1 MQQKVSLKWQYL
13 LSYLSIALIAG
24 AVIGLALYVNSME
37 RLNQSI
43 NEAVAVELSTAA
55 SYLEEQTKVFQDIGG
70 RVSRSSV
77 FQRRSRDA
85 GVTEQYALV
94 DALRQFSNYTPLAE
108 QLFLFYRDESK
119 IWKPGSMNSFEYY
132 ATLSLV
138 ADDPGSLWEFLS
150 TTDQM
155 SVYAINQNLLLLA
168 VPLYIDSS
176 HREEPDSVFGF
187 VIHRHTLQ
195 KQLSLY
201 APGLEG
207 SIHLYFDS
215 TPLFHANSDYLQLT
229 FTPDARGIYRSDSLI
244 SVSSANGLFRLIMDV
259 KMSPLYDCTRNMK
272 KYNVII
278 ILLSVFLLACL
289 CYLLTVRS
297 YHPIRMLLDRHQA
310 HPAPSSGRSSNE
322 LAELDRLLTRSTLSE
337 TMLRQQAQELRQKQ
351 SLLTRQFFTHL
362 LNGNLSGSLSGR
374 AETLGIRLTGGLVQ
388 PLILSFPGKEISEDY
403 LLSVEMLSDD
413 RLSFFCVPYPAANEC
428 VVILNA
434 DDEKLLGNGKEI
446 LLALNDACNDQVT
459 LRMEGEIRDS
469 LNDLACALPFNE
481 VQQVTEKLLKA
492 VSAGNISDATQ
503 SCQEL
508 QHRCQDFPESQQRFI
523 STQVILMLMNHL
535 QISSGDEMFSLGAR
549 LISENTLAF
558 SRTDFLEWL
567 TLLCQRQPANQSD
580 ACSLPLRIVSYVGE
594 HLDDCELDVNA
605 IALELA
611 VPAKTVRESIREMTG
626 LSPRE
631 YFNKRRVEKAQQ
643 LLKEETLTV
652 AEISQAVGYGSVS
665 YFIKNFRMAVGETPN
680 AYREKRTPSSVDG
693 TRPPLL

>member
-1 MQQKVSLKWQYL
+1 
-13 LSYLSIALIAG
+13 
-24 AVIGLALYVNSME
+24 
-37 RLNQSI
+37 
-43 NEAVAVELSTAA
+43 
-55 SYLEEQTKVFQDIGG
+55 
-70 RVSRSSV
+70 
-77 FQRRSRDA
+77 
-85 GVTEQYALV
+85 
-94 DALRQFSNYTPLAE
+94 
-108 QLFLFYRDESK
+108 
-119 IWKPGSMNSFEYY
+119 
-132 ATLSLV
+132 
-138 ADDPGSLWEFLS
+138 
-150 TTDQM
+150 
-155 SVYAINQNLLLLA
+155 
-168 VPLYIDSS
+168 
-176 HREEPDSVFGF
+176 
-187 VIHRHTLQ
+187 
-195 KQLSLY
+195 
-201 APGLEG
+201 
-207 SIHLYFDS
+207 
-215 TPLFHANSDYLQLT
+215 
-229 FTPDARGIYRSDSLI
+229 
-244 SVSSANGLFRLIMDV
+244 
-259 KMSPLYDCTRNMK
+259 
-272 KYNVII
+272 
-278 ILLSVFLLACL
+278 
-289 CYLLTVRS
+289 
-297 YHPIRMLLDRHQA
+297 
-310 HPAPSSGRSSNE
+310 
-322 LAELDRLLTRSTLSE
+322 
-337 TMLRQQAQELRQKQ
+337 
-351 SLLTRQFFTHL
+351 
-362 LNGNLSGSLSGR
+362 
-374 AETLGIRLTGGLVQ
+374 
-388 PLILSFPGKEISEDY
+388 
-403 LLSVEMLSDD
+403 MLSDD

-492 VSAGNISDATQ
+492 VSAGNIGDATQ

-680 AYREKRTPSSVDG
+680 AYREKRTPSSADG

>member
-119 IWKPGSMNSFEYY
+119 IWKPGSMNSFDYY

-138 ADDPGSLWEFLS
+138 ADDSAGLLDFLS
-150 TTDQM
+150 DIDRM
-155 SVYAINQNLLLLA
+155 SVYAINRNLLLFA
-168 VPLYIDSS
+168 VPMYIDSNR
-176 HREEPDSVFGF
+176 REAPDSVFGF

-195 KQLSLY
+195 KQLSIY
-201 APGLEG
+201 APSLEE
-207 SIHLYFDS
+207 SIQLYFDS
-215 TPLFHANSDYLQLT
+215 TPLFDASTDYLQLH
-229 FTPDARGIYRSDSLI
+229 FAPDAQGIQRSGSLI
-244 SVSSANGLFRLIMDV
+244 SVSSANGLFRLLMDV
-259 KMSPLYDCTRNMK
+259 ENSPLHDCTRSMK
-272 KYNVII
+272 KYNAL
-278 ILLSVFLLACL
+278 ILLLAVFLLASL
-289 CYLLTVRS
+289 CYLLAVRS

-310 HPAPSSGRSSNE
+310 QIPPDHSSNE
-322 LAELDRLLTRSTLSE
+322 LAELDRLLTRSNLSE
-337 TMLRQQAQELRQKQ
+337 SMLRQQAQELRQKQ
-351 SLLTRQFFTHL
+351 SLLARQFFTHL
-362 LNGNLSGSLSGR
+362 LNGNLSGNPSGR
-374 AETLGIRLTGGLVQ
+374 AEMLGIRLTGGLFQ
-388 PLILSFPGKEISEDY
+388 PLILFFPDKDVSEEY
-403 LLSVEMLSDD
+403 LFSVEALSDD
-413 RLSFFCVPYPAANEC
+413 RLSFFCVPYPAASEC

-434 DDEKLLGNGKEI
+434 DDEKLLSDGKEL

-459 LRMEGEIRDS
+459 LRAEGEIRDS

-492 VSAGNISDATQ
+492 VSAGNIGDATQ